1 MKKNNIDGFIL
12 KKNQYNHENNVLN
25 KCSSYININNIKDLY
40 NIQSDNVYEQIFDNI
55 CKEKIAHRKRKKEKS
70 CRKNKLSFSRNS
82 NSKINETHRRRQ
94 TNITTDHQF
103 HAYYH
108 QSTPS
113 APVQHSPSYHLGF
126 TKYQSNKETR
136 YLGELNKRKKIKI
149 DEVPNTA
156 NDANCVTSNY
166 VSGGAFFYDN
176 SFDKTPKK
184 SFTDNDAYDQEKV
197 FTRIDDP
204 SCSIKKNKNTLL
216 SSNSSLNKYDY
227 IKFVCSP
234 IKKTCNYK
242 SAKNETEMCN
252 PSLKVVNNQ
261 IEEKRSYDKKHL
273 QHHNDRYH
281 SITNYSHTNSVH
293 YWGDF
298 NKSSKNKSIHVWP
311 FKKGS
316 SQIYY
321 DKIKEID
328 LSTGKNSA
336 ACNDATSGKTPN
348 TNSNVS
354 SNESNHSSKHAHNIS
369 LIDLDNSDSINRLS
383 KNFFINNKK
392 FFLND
397 FNNDK
402 IRTSTQKDHQN
413 DDLPNSTSH
422 KNTVK
427 EKNDISNSRG
437 TVDLYDKEDKVHFD
451 GMSTNENCTVTSC
464 RNTNDLNCKETYF
477 SGSNKFYDV
486 DERHLVGEED
496 CDVRCYNGE
505 HYDSRKHYDE
515 EHCTVQHFDKQYYN
529 EQNYEEDHYADKNYS
544 RDINMY
550 VKKNCKISKC
560 LYSYLD
566 VAYNCSKEEIK
577 KSYKDKIKVYHP
589 DKGGSMQEFLE
600 LKLSYDILNDDKK
613 RKMYDKYGHS
623 IIELLLSEKFHDYN
637 ISSDEKNEEEV
648 LDEES
653 IKIYDLF
660 VQKYNNVSYLHNL
673 YDLKINSNQ
682 YNQFQNSTIYFDDE
696 DSNLKS
702 VDKLSENSSSSNYNI
717 TNEITIF
724 DTIKKKNVT
733 NLFNELNSQ
742 FEHFYKNYII
752 PKTELSETYTNRF
765 NQSYGEKWENQNSA
779 VVDGNNNISFLTKPT
794 CSAASFCKGTSLTP
808 HIVHT
813 AGESNTNRNVHR
825 NGHCNNNHN
834 SSSNSYNSNNHDKNN
849 FPDFFREIEVSPM
862 AYKIINENNE
872 KHIDEFY
879 KWFDLFFEHPVNVD
893 DRTEEHQKLDHIYSE
908 PYYMHSYPRNK
919 STMHSS
925 NETRRNSKNRN
936 TKSLNNKKCS
946 NDEQNELNKQTRH
959 MTPIEIEHNL
969 LKVENTFT
977 KKTEISAKNN
987 SEQLR
992 TIQWCGKD
1000 FTQYDQKRCFSNCF
1014 ININV
1019 KGQVQNFCSNEKTIF
1034 LDRVNAALDS
1044 YSNQDGAKKGSK
1056 VQEVYG
1062 NPHQWIDENTTTERY
1077 SHLKNC
1083 DNKIMEF
1090 NNNSIQKINNGCKK
1104 KGNNKKW
1111 YYNDNV
1117 NCNRNSN
1124 DDNDDDDAILNVEE
1138 KYGFN
1143 LLKKSKHKI
1152 KDMTHDFNYV
1162 YIGNSVN
1169 KKKKFLLFIKEESIK
1184 KFLKI
1189 KLLIHKI
1196 KKKSNL
1202 KHISLFENEI
1212 DKNIK
1217 NIEYILLLITYKDE
1231 LIPLNDFY
1239 LLDKNIYSNDHYCI
1253 PLHIKKKN
1261 KIARPT
1267 YFHFKWIIYTIQSFI
1282 LFNLYFKK
1290 VNKYMC
1296 SFPFFNYKY
1305 NYFKRYIKSKEQT
1318 NEDNVKNKYIF
1329 FQQYIIKNKYK
1340 YLGYFPHNIILH
1352 LKNIASVNNDHQKP
1366 LQINLSSIFVLTPNK
1381 SFSHVDF

>member
-82 NSKINETHRRRQ
+82 NSKINETHRRSQ
-94 TNITTDHQF
+94 MNITTDHQF
-103 HAYYH
+103 QAHYH
-108 QSTPS
+108 QYTPS
-113 APVQHSPSYHLGF
+113 APVQPSTSYPLGS
-126 TKYQSNKETR
+126 TKYHSKKETR

-204 SCSIKKNKNTLL
+204 SCSIKKNKNTLH

-261 IEEKRSYDKKHL
+261 IEEKTSYDKKHL

-293 YWGDF
+293 HWGDF

-328 LSTGKNSA
+328 FSTGKKSA

-354 SNESNHSSKHAHNIS
+354 S
-369 LIDLDNSDSINRLS
+369 
-383 KNFFINNKK
+383 
-392 FFLND
+392 
-397 FNNDK
+397 
-402 IRTSTQKDHQN
+402 
-413 DDLPNSTSH
+413 
-422 KNTVK
+422 
-427 EKNDISNSRG
+427 
-437 TVDLYDKEDKVHFD
+437 
-451 GMSTNENCTVTSC
+451 
-464 RNTNDLNCKETYF
+464 
-477 SGSNKFYDV
+477 SNKFYDV

-505 HYDSRKHYDE
+505 HYDE

-529 EQNYEEDHYADKNYS
+529 EQNYEEAHYADKNYS

-682 YNQFQNSTIYFDDE
+682 YNQFQKLIYHFFHEENYMFKNIFYIYPIYSPHMPPFSKIKKKKKMIKKNPYSSTIYFDDE

-779 VVDGNNNISFLTKPT
+779 VVDGNKNISFLTKPT
-794 CSAASFCKGTSLTP
+794 CSAASFCKETSLTP
-808 HIVHT
+808 PIVHT

-825 NGHCNNNHN
+825 NGHCNNSHN
-834 SSSNSYNSNNHDKNN
+834 SNSNSYNSNNHDKNN

-893 DRTEEHQKLDHIYSE
+893 DRTEEHHKLDHIYSE
-908 PYYMHSYPRNK
+908 PYYMHSYTRNK

-1019 KGQVQNFCSNEKTIF
+1019 KGQVQNFYSNDKTIF

-1083 DNKIMEF
+1083 DNEIMEF
-1090 NNNSIQKINNGCKK
+1090 NNNSIQKINNRCKK